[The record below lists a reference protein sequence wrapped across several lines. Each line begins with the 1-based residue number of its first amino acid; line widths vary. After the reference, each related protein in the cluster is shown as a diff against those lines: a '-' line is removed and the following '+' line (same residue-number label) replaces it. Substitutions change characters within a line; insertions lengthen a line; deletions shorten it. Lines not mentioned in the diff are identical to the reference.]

1 MFAEDLCLLKEFSCC
16 HSKRART
23 KKVFFSVKRTKYE
36 KFTVKNRGNF
46 GQIAIKSPADKDKGK
61 VVASRAVGPEDEV
74 FIIASNGVIIRMQV
88 HTISTQGPYGTGV
101 KLMAV
106 EDGEEVTAIAP
117 VIQED
122 GIDELEKDPEN

>member
-1 MFAEDLCLLKEFSCC
+1 
-16 HSKRART
+16 
-23 KKVFFSVKRTKYE
+23 
-36 KFTVKNRGNF
+36 
-46 GQIAIKSPADKDKGK
+46 
-61 VVASRAVGPEDEV
+61 
-74 FIIASNGVIIRMQV
+74 MQV